1 MSLGILL
8 NHSKPETFKN
18 IWIENNSVISPYSN
32 QNWYVVTGGW
42 DGERPRKG
50 STSVTAQ
57 GLKIALTDYGQYWAT
72 KLDTPLPLDKIAS
85 IRIEGSGTS
94 ASNNNTLTR
103 LAIALIRPDTVP
115 GYKQGSVS
123 NALKSWNGQNFA
135 STTFDVSDLTG
146 DAILTIMGCTSSSYN
161 TAQLTI
167 SNLVFTLR

>member
-8 NHSKPETFKN
+8 NHSKLEVFKN
-18 IWIENNSVISPYSN
+18 IWIENNRVISPYSN
-32 QNWYVVTGGW
+32 QNWNVITGGW
-42 DGERPRKG
+42 DGNRPRKG
-50 STSVTAQ
+50 TTTVTAQ

-72 KLDTPLPLDKIAS
+72 KLNTPIPLDKIAS
-85 IRIEGSGTS
+85 IRIEGSGSS
-94 ASNNNTLTR
+94 ASGNNTLTR
-103 LAIALIRPDTVP
+103 LAIALIRANNIPT
-115 GYKQGSVS
+115 YKAGSVG

-135 STTFDVSDLTG
+135 SNTFDVSNLTG

>member
-32 QNWYVVTGGW
+32 QNWNVITGGW
-42 DGERPRKG
+42 DGYRPRKG
-50 STSVTAQ
+50 STTVTAQ

-94 ASNNNTLTR
+94 ASGNNTLTR
-103 LAIALIRPDTVP
+103 LAIALIRADSIPT
-115 GYKQGSVS
+115 YKAGSVG
-123 NALKSWNGQNFA
+123 NALKSWNGQDFA
-135 STTFDVSDLTG
+135 STTFNVSDLTG

-161 TAQLTI
+161 AAQLTI

>member
-8 NHSKPETFKN
+8 NHSKLEVFKN

-32 QNWYVVTGGW
+32 QNWNVVTGGW
-42 DGERPRKG
+42 DGNRPRNG

-57 GLKIALTDYGQYWAT
+57 GLKIALTQYGQYWAT

-94 ASNNNTLTR
+94 ASSNNTLTR
-103 LAIALIRPDTVP
+103 LAIALIRSGTTP
-115 GYKQGSVS
+115 GYKAGSIT

-135 STTFDVSDLTG
+135 STTFDVSNLTG
-146 DAILTIMGCTSSSYN
+146 EAILTIMGCTSSSYN

>member
-8 NHSKPETFKN
+8 NHNKLELFKN

-32 QNWYVVTGGW
+32 QNWNVVTGGW
-42 DGERPRKG
+42 DGNRGRG
-50 STSVTAQ
+50 GTTSVTAN
-57 GLKIALTDYGQYWAT
+57 GLKIRLNAYGKYWAT

-94 ASNNNTLTR
+94 ASNNKTLTR
-103 LAIALIRPDTVP
+103 LAIALIRSETTP
-115 GYKQGSVS
+115 GYKNGSVT

-135 STTFDVSDLTG
+135 SATFDVSNLTG
-146 DAILTIMGCTSSSYN
+146 DAILTIMGCTSSSFN
-161 TAQLTI
+161 TAELTI